1 MKVEKYS
8 NKETSNVKYEY
19 VEKIIKAMFEKPM
32 IVTEVEGAHFFF
44 FSSVLCV
51 DGSMIFCP
59 WYFWNIIFINLFAA
73 FIPSLLLVLM
83 TFTV

>member
-32 IVTEVEGAHFFF
+32 IVTEVEGAHS
-44 FSSVLCV
+44 FSFQVS
-51 DGSMIFCP
+51 S
-59 WYFWNIIFINLFAA
+59 A
-73 FIPSLLLVLM
+73 
-83 TFTV
+83 